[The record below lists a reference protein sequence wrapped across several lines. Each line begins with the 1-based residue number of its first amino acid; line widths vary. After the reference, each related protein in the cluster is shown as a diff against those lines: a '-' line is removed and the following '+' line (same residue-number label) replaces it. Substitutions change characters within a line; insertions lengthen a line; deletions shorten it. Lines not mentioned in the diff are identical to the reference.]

1 MANKTFIL
9 LLIFTLHNSFLF
21 AQQYH
26 RKDICGIWMLEY
38 NEKSDETPEIF
49 RNEYY
54 VFNEMKMLTIS
65 THSSKC
71 IYCKNMRK
79 IGVHK
84 YGFTDK
90 IGIINDSIMNIGNHL
105 AIQGNY
111 CYDVLD
117 WFYIEPKN
125 YLELRYNQ
133 CLYLERFPKKAQ
145 LVLFQESM
153 KDSINYARE
162 FLEYDICATT
172 IPCELLDSTQNS
184 TNFVIAKDEI
194 VTVRNVEG
202 DLLQVEYED
211 EQEHF
216 VTGYIRRENL
226 QFVVEKED
234 IDK

>member
-9 LLIFTLHNSFLF
+9 LLIFILHNSFLF

-26 RKDICGIWMLEY
+26 RKDICGIWILEY

-54 VFNEMKMLTIS
+54 VFNEMEMLTIS

-111 CYDVLD
+111 YYDVLD

-133 CLYLERFPKKAQ
+133 CSYLERLPKTAQ
-145 LVLFQESM
+145 LVLFQESLT
-153 KDSINYARE
+153 DSINYARQ
-162 FLEYDICATT
+162 FLDYDICS
-172 IPCELLDSTQNS
+172 IQSNECQLLDSLQNP
-184 TNFVIAKDEI
+184 IMIIPQGDI
-194 VTVRNVEG
+194 VVVRNTEG
-202 DLLQVEYED
+202 ELLQVEYED
-211 EQEHF
+211 ESNHYI
-216 VTGYIRRENL
+216 TGYIRREHL
-226 QFVVEKED
+226 QFVV
-234 IDK
+234 INC